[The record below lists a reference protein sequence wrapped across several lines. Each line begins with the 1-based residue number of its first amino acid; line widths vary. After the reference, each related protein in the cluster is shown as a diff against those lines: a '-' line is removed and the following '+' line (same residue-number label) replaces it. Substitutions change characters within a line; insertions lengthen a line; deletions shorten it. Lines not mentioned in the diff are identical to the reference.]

1 MPFLYSGRILV
12 ADLNSQT
19 TEERSFE
26 NSFIE
31 ENLGGAL
38 AGQVLYHEFEVDEP
52 LVISTGPFTS
62 TMFPA
67 GALGVITGKSPITG
81 KLAHSPFVIMN
92 GMDLKLSGFDFLV
105 IKGKAENP
113 TYLWLHDEI
122 ADVKDASGLWGK
134 DTWETTDAI
143 RKDLGEDLIQVL
155 TIGAAGEK
163 GRNSAQVISN
173 YWGTGDKWGFGKVFG
188 DKKLKAI
195 ASRGLGLVEIAN
207 PDEFVSRANSL
218 KSKIKNGNIAG
229 KNGIMD
235 FCASIGAEPEKEWI
249 TPVLHRYRGCFACP
263 YNCNTYL
270 KYNESPSVI
279 AMDGVEEPGFLMTD
293 ISSALTLRKSGMSA
307 SDAGRVLELCARLGL
322 EPASAA
328 GEVAKAGAK
337 DFSGAK
343 KVIEALIDKN
353 IENTSPYKMNWG
365 DDAGSFE
372 SSFSPWLPL
381 RPLFSD
387 FGLGSDKEKISAWW
401 KRRNSLSYILGI
413 CPIFSLM
420 SPEMGENDIL
430 EFIKSGL
437 GIDKGDSFLSEIVG
451 KLKI

>member
-1 MPFLYSGRILV
+1 MPFLYSGRILL
-12 ADLNSQT
+12 ADLDSQT

-26 NSFIE
+26 DSFIE

-38 AGQVLYHEFEVDEP
+38 VGQVLYKEFEGDEP

-81 KLAHSPFVIMN
+81 KLAHSPFVLLN

-105 IKGKAENP
+105 IKGKAKNP

-122 ADVKDASGLWGK
+122 ADIQDASELWGK
-134 DTWETTDAI
+134 DTWQTTDTI
-143 RKDLGEDLIQVL
+143 RKDLGEDLIQIL

-195 ASRGLGLVEIAN
+195 ASRGLGLIEIAN
-207 PDEFVSRANSL
+207 PVESVRMANSL

-229 KNGIMD
+229 KNGILD
-235 FCASIGAEPEKEWI
+235 FCTSIGAEPANEWLA
-249 TPVLHRYRGCFACP
+249 PVLHRYKGCFACP

-270 KYNESPSVI
+270 KYNEKPSVL

-293 ISSALTLRKSGMSA
+293 ISSALILRKSGMSA
-307 SDAGRVLELCARLGL
+307 ADAGRTLELCARLGI
-322 EPASAA
+322 EPAAA
-328 GEVAKAGAK
+328 AREVVK
-337 DFSGAK
+337 
-343 KVIEALIDKN
+343 
-353 IENTSPYKMNWG
+353 
-365 DDAGSFE
+365 
-372 SSFSPWLPL
+372 
-381 RPLFSD
+381 
-387 FGLGSDKEKISAWW
+387 
-401 KRRNSLSYILGI
+401 
-413 CPIFSLM
+413 
-420 SPEMGENDIL
+420 
-430 EFIKSGL
+430 
-437 GIDKGDSFLSEIVG
+437 
-451 KLKI
+451 

>member
-12 ADLNSQT
+12 ADLDSQT

-26 NSFIE
+26 DSFIE

-38 AGQVLYHEFEVDEP
+38 AGQVLYEEFAGDEP

-81 KLAHSPFVIMN
+81 KLAHSPFVLIN

-105 IKGKAENP
+105 LKGKAQNP

-122 ADVKDASGLWGK
+122 ADIQDASQLWGK
-134 DTWETTDAI
+134 DTWKTTDAI

-195 ASRGLGLVEIAN
+195 ASRGLGLIEIAN
-207 PDEFVSRANSL
+207 PDESVRMANSL

-229 KNGIMD
+229 KNGILD
-235 FCASIGAEPEKEWI
+235 FCTSIGAEPAREWLA
-249 TPVLHRYRGCFACP
+249 PALHRYKGCFACP
-263 YNCNTYL
+263 YNCNTFI
-270 KYNESPSVI
+270 KYNENPSVV
-279 AMDGVEEPGFLMTD
+279 AMNGVEEPGFLMTD
-293 ISSALTLRKSGMSA
+293 ISSALILKKSGMSA
-307 SDAGRVLELCARLGL
+307 ADAGRTLELCARLGI

-328 GEVAKAGAK
+328 NEAAKSGAK
-337 DFSGAK
+337 DFQSAK
-343 KVIEALIDKN
+343 KAIETLIERD
-353 IENTSPYKMNWG
+353 IENISPYKRNWG
-365 DDAGSFE
+365 NDAEAFE
-372 SSFSPWLPL
+372 SLFSPWAPL

-387 FGLGSDKEKISAWW
+387 FGLGGDVEKISTWW

-413 CPIFSLM
+413 CPIFSIM
-420 SPEMGENDIL
+420 SPEMGENDML
-430 EFIKSGL
+430 AFIKSGL
-437 GIDKGDSFLSEIVG
+437 GIDKGNGFLSELIG

>member
-1 MPFLYSGRILV
+1 MPFLYSGRILI

-19 TEERSFE
+19 TEERAFDE
-26 NSFIE
+26 SFIE

-38 AGQVLYHEFEVDEP
+38 AGQTLYEEFQGDDP
-52 LVISTGPFTS
+52 LVISTGPFTA

-81 KLAHSPFVIMN
+81 KLSHAPLVLMN
-92 GMDLKLSGFDFLV
+92 GMDLKLTGFDFIV

-113 TYLWLHDEI
+113 VYFWLHDEI
-122 ADVKDASGLWGK
+122 ADIQDASGLWGR
-134 DTWETTDAI
+134 DTWETTETI

-155 TIGAAGEK
+155 TIGTAGEK

-195 ASRGLGLVEIAN
+195 ASRGLGLIEVAH
-207 PDEFVSRANSL
+207 PDEFVKKANSL

-235 FCASIGAEPEKEWI
+235 FCASIGAEPAKNWI
-249 TPVLHRYRGCFACP
+249 APVLHRYKACFACP
-263 YNCNTYL
+263 YNCNTFL
-270 KYNESPSVI
+270 KYNENPKII

-293 ISSALTLRKSGMSA
+293 IASAIALKKAGLSA
-307 SDAGRVLELCARLGL
+307 DDAGKVLELCARLGI
-322 EPASAA
+322 EPTCAS
-328 GEVAKAGAK
+328 GEVVKSGAK
-337 DFSGAK
+337 DFSSAK
-343 KVIEALIDKN
+343 KAVEALLDKD

-372 SSFSPWLPL
+372 SSFSPWPPL
-381 RPLFSD
+381 KPLFSD
-387 FGLGSDKEKISAWW
+387 FGIGSDKEKNSSWW

-420 SPEMGENDIL
+420 SPEMGENDML

-437 GIDKGDSFLSEIVG
+437 DIDRGEGFLDETVG